1 MADGDFRVS
10 TINKLAGRVD
20 KSTSFHYDLGN
31 DVLYL
36 RRLDHRQS
44 PAIGEDTPDDLIL
57 FRHEETGEPIGLTIV
72 DWWRRF
78 GGRALPDSIDEL
90 SRAVEPWAR
99 QIPAA

>member
-1 MADGDFRVS
+1 MVNMITIKGVVDVS
-10 TINKLAGRVD
+10 T
-20 KSTSFHYDLGN
+20 TFHYDLGN

-36 RRLDHRQS
+36 RRLDHRKS
-44 PAIGEDTPDDLIL
+44 PAIGEGTPDDLIL